1 MGTLYTSQSAAGY
14 NSSPPPDDGSQGANN
29 QITWGTTIKAKLA
42 DPIKA
47 LADAINS
54 QLTTALD
61 LSPRAISTPDSA
73 VASDHWRTLQV
84 TGTTTITLSDAATMT
99 SKYVVGIANLG
110 VGTVTVTRAT
120 GANTVN
126 GTAADFTLA
135 PKQAVMLGVNQG
147 ATGYNILAHSLATGA
162 GINTIQATTSVLTPI
177 LSSLTGAS
185 GAITLSA
192 NSFAAADLGCDLGGS
207 GSRWAHVFTPII
219 DSGTTGSLSLKT
231 NNGSEQF
238 RVAHL
243 GGTIAN
249 FYQVNGNVTTG
260 SPQLLCA
267 GSDTNIAAAISSKG
281 NGSIQFYGSSF
292 THELLRLLDGAGAN
306 TLTITNGTNPTISTT
321 AGNLA
326 VGTVLDLGSTGQLQ
340 FPATQNP
347 SAGVNVLDDY
357 EEGTWTP
364 SLGGSATYTIQS
376 GNYTKIGN
384 LVSFIGAITVNA
396 IGTGST
402 TVISGLPFASLAV
415 NFVFNARV
423 VASSATAIVSS
434 HGLNGG
440 GVSTITIVSR
450 TAANA
455 ADAVNAIFQN
465 STNVMV
471 SGHYYTS

>member
-1 MGTLYTSQSAAGY
+1 
-14 NSSPPPDDGSQGANN
+14 
-29 QITWGTTIKAKLA
+29 
-42 DPIKA
+42 
-47 LADAINS
+47 
-54 QLTTALD
+54 
-61 LSPRAISTPDSA
+61 
-73 VASDHWRTLQV
+73 
-84 TGTTTITLSDAATMT
+84 
-99 SKYVVGIANLG
+99 
-110 VGTVTVTRAT
+110 
-120 GANTVN
+120 
-126 GTAADFTLA
+126 
-135 PKQAVMLGVNQG
+135 MLGVNQG
-147 ATGYNILAHSLATGA
+147 ATGYNILAHSLASGA
-162 GINTIQATTSVLTPI
+162 GINTIQATTSVVTP
-177 LSSLTGAS
+177 LVQSAGTLLLQSQGGLPVQFSSAS
-185 GAITLSA
+185 GVVSA
-192 NSFAAADLGCDLGGS
+192 NSDNTTTLGDATHRWVAGFFGTS
-207 GSRWAHVFTPII
+207 GVFTPII

-231 NNGSEQF
+231 NNGTT
-238 RVAHL
+238 VL
-243 GGTIAN
+243 TIAN
-249 FYQVNGNVTTG
+249 DLSVK
-260 SPQLLCA
+260 PA
-267 GSDTNIAAAISSKG
+267 G
-281 NGSIQFYGSSF
+281 
-292 THELLRLLDGAGAN
+292 LLD
-306 TLTITNGTNPTISTT
+306 LTT
-321 AGNLA
+321 A
-326 VGTVLDLGSTGQLQ
+326 TSGQIG